1 MVLAILLEC
10 AQIFPG
16 GKGVKASTRIVIIHS
31 SPLRPS
37 HSHALSSLTCNTYLL
52 AYGPR
57 STPALPPSL
66 LAPKVALCSA
76 TAGRAVSVMRGRP
89 PPSPRLGRRGLVG
102 FGFWGLFCLP
112 QMTPKNE
119 LKMWCVTLQ
128 ASILSPYAYL
138 DDANPPIATSA
149 ECIRYALYCTFF
161 PGRVRES
168 RLAPR

>member
-10 AQIFPG
+10 AQIFAG

-37 HSHALSSLTCNTYLL
+37 HSHALSSLTRNTYLL

-66 LAPKVALCSA
+66 RAPKVALCSA

-89 PPSPRLGRRGLVG
+89 PPRLGRTKERVG
-102 FGFWGLFCLP
+102 RFWLLGSVLFAANDAE
-112 QMTPKNE
+112 KRIEN
-119 LKMWCVTLQ
+119 VVRH

-149 ECIRYALYCTFF
+149 ECIRCALYCKFRS
-161 PGRVRES
+161 GRVRES